1 MGIPRTV
8 DNYLGQAKVSYDL
21 VDHPH
26 TLRARETALSARVSP
41 RRMAKAVVL
50 RDRRSQRPIVAVLPA
65 DSHLELR
72 WLRDEMG
79 LDLAFVEE
87 SELEPLFPDCQ
98 PGAVPPFGEAYN
110 LTTIWDQS
118 LVNQPDLYFEAGD
131 HEHLIHMGQAGLSRI
146 LRGQPH
152 AIISSREH

>member
-8 DNYLGQAKVSYDL
+8 DHYLDQAKVSYDL
-21 VDHPH
+21 VDHPL

-41 RRMAKAVVL
+41 RRVAKAVVL

-87 SELEPLFPDCQ
+87 SELEPLFPDCR
-98 PGAVPPFGEAYN
+98 PGAIPPFGEAYN

>member
-8 DNYLGQAKVSYDL
+8 DNYLGQARVTYDL
-21 VDHPH
+21 LDHPH
-26 TLRARETALSARVSP
+26 TQRSQETALSAKVPP
-41 RRMAKAVVL
+41 RRVAKAVVL
-50 RDRRSQRPIVAVLPA
+50 RDRRSQRAVMAVLPA
-65 DSHLELR
+65 DSHLEMK
-72 WLRDEMG
+72 WLRDELG

-87 SELEPLFPDCQ
+87 GELKNLFPDCQ

-110 LTTIWDQS
+110 LTTIWDQG

-131 HEHLIHMGQAGLSRI
+131 HEHLIHVGQAGLSRI

>member
-8 DNYLGQAKVSYDL
+8 DQYLGQAKVNYDL
-21 VDHPH
+21 LDHVPTH
-26 TLRARETALSARVSP
+26 RSQETALSAKVPP
-41 RRMAKAVVL
+41 RRVAKAVVL
-50 RDRRSQRPIVAVLPA
+50 RDRKSLRPVMAVLPA

-72 WLRDEMG
+72 WLKEEMG
-79 LDLAFVEE
+79 LDLDLVEE
-87 SELEPLFPDCQ
+87 RELQSLFPDCK

-131 HEHLIHMGQAGLSRI
+131 HEHLIHLGQAGLTRI

>member
-8 DNYLGQAKVSYDL
+8 DAYLGEAKVAYDL
-21 VDHPH
+21 LDHPP
-26 TLRARETALSARVSP
+26 TFRSQETALSAKVPP
-41 RRMAKAVVL
+41 RRLAKAVVL
-50 RDRRSQRPIVAVLPA
+50 RDRRSRRPVMAVLPA

-72 WLRDEMG
+72 WLRDELG
-79 LDLAFVEE
+79 LDLQLAEE
-87 SELEPLFPDCQ
+87 HELEGLFPDCR

-131 HEHLIHMGQAGLSRI
+131 HEHLIHLGQAGLSRI